1 MRRAT
6 SLRAL
11 ASFLD
16 EKILDGY
23 KLPSAGQGRPH
34 PLSGGMVDV
43 EAMLAACDGDDEL
56 AMVALCSYA
65 GLRISE
71 ARSITPK
78 LATGGVLTV
87 LGKGYK
93 MRRVPVSPKLAEI
106 LAGIERE
113 PGQPYVGLTDDAA
126 RGRWRRIAARAGVS
140 STGTHD
146 GRATLATELLDKTGN
161 LRLVQEVLGHS
172 SVATTQVYTRV
183 TESQIAEA
191 IAL

>member
-1 MRRAT
+1 MA
-6 SLRAL
+6 
-11 ASFLD
+11 
-16 EKILDGY
+16 
-23 KLPSAGQGRPH
+23 
-34 PLSGGMVDV
+34 DV
-43 EAMLAACDGDDEL
+43 EAMLAACNDESER

-65 GLRISE
+65 GLRITE

-93 MRRVPVSPKLAEI
+93 MRRVPVSAKLAAV
-106 LAGIERE
+106 LGDIERKASE
-113 PGQPYVGLTDDAA
+113 PYVALSDDAA
-126 RGRWRRIAARAGVS
+126 RGRWRRIAARAGVA

-183 TESQIAEA
+183 TEGQIAEA
-191 IAL
+191 MAL